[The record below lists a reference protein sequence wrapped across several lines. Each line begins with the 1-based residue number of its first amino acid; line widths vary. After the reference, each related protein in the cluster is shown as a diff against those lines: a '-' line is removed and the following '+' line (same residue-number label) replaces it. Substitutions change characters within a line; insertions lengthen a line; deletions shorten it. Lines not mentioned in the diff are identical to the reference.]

1 MSFSQVS
8 NMSVELISS
17 SQLDNLNSLQPA
29 SYLNLLRQHIISPS
43 IHTLCDEEDDDVT
56 YISYNP
62 EPSQIIDLTLT
73 EDDDLP
79 ASTLVEASTDQD
91 DETVATVATIP
102 INDLLNIS
110 KDDLIEQFLERVHMY
125 NVLEADY
132 QNVLRER
139 NELIQLKQTL
149 KRKLKDISSL
159 C

>member
-1 MSFSQVS
+1 MPFSQVS

-29 SYLNLLRQHIISPS
+29 SYLDLLRQHIISPS

-56 YISYNP
+56 YIAYDP
-62 EPSQIIDLTLT
+62 EPTQIIDLTLT
-73 EDDDLP
+73 ED
-79 ASTLVEASTDQD
+79 ED
-91 DETVATVATIP
+91 DETVSTVATIR

-139 NELIQLKQTL
+139 NELMELKQTL
-149 KRKLKDISSL
+149 KRKLIDISTL